1 MIMGAEDSSGKL
13 ITLIVSV
20 FRLSCENVLFR
31 DLATDARAE
40 LICSGKDE
48 HEDARRVR
56 TSTKNL

>member
-20 FRLSCENVLFR
+20 CRLSCENVFVR
-31 DLATDARAE
+31 DSTTDARAE

-48 HEDARRVR
+48 HEDAKRVR
-56 TSTKNL
+56 TSTEIL